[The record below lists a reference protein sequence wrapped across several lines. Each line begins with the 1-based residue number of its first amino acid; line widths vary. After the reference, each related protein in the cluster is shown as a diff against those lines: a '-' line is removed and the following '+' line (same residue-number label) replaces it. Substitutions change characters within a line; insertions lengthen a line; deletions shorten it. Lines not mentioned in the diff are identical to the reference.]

1 MVTGIDKLSGMTA
14 TYERAGGG
22 GVQAEGAKAQPATP
36 SKPSDLDIR
45 KYVAKQEQE
54 IANQPENKADSN
66 NLKSTESE
74 KPEETASQITKLVN
88 DMLANMN
95 LGIKFSVHEKS
106 GKMMVNLINQEN
118 QRVVREYPS
127 KEFLDMMAKISQQ
140 IGLIIDKKI

>member
-14 TYERAGGG
+14 TYERVGGQTDAPK
-22 GVQAEGAKAQPATP
+22 GVPSTP
-36 SKPSDLDIR
+36 SNLEVR

-54 IANQPENKADSN
+54 IANQPENKSENSEQKSAN
-66 NLKSTESE
+66 NSEITEE
-74 KPEETASQITKLVN
+74 AASQITKLVN
-88 DMLANMN
+88 EMLANMN
-95 LGIKFSVHEKS
+95 LSIKFALHEKS

-140 IGLIIDKKI
+140 IGLIIDKKV